1 MDAKASH
8 PFAGLVDI
16 GSHIYCATC
25 QIWHKAYLSS
35 VNYED
40 WEAIDDEYLREGAE
54 KWRNA
59 ESRAERERIEHLYG
73 VRTSEFWR
81 LPSFRPSKQVSVD
94 PMHALKNIFGNF
106 FFDESLLQ
114 RMSQALDALTWTP
127 VDSPAVLKRVNQTIR
142 EVTVPSWIS
151 KPSEYIGLPRA
162 GTLKADN
169 WRRLFAIFLPLALLS
184 MWQVCSPTATSDAR
198 EMGSVLDTSLYL
210 TCALIAMTKHK
221 STLQDRQNFREYL
234 RQHVLGLKHNFPG
247 WILPSHHVSFH
258 IFDYMDLLG
267 PLHNFWCFPGERL
280 ISRLRNITINN
291 KIGASE
297 LQYLVCLH

>member
-25 QIWHKAYLSS
+25 QTWHKAYLDS

-54 KWRNA
+54 KWQKA

-73 VRTSEFWR
+73 VRSSEFWR
-81 LPSFRPSKQVSVD
+81 LPYFRPSKQVTID

-106 FFDESLLQ
+106 FCDALRLDNPGSTKEPKNKSTTP
-114 RMSQALDALTWTP
+114 RVSQA
-127 VDSPAVLKRVNQTIR
+127 IR

-162 GTLKADN
+162 GTPKADN
-169 WRRLFAIFLPLALLS
+169 WRQLFAIFLPLALLS
-184 MWQVCSPTATSDAR
+184 MWQVCSPTAVSDAT
-198 EMGSVLDTSLYL
+198 EMSSVLDTSLYL

-221 STLQDRQNFREYL
+221 STLQDRLNFREYL
-234 RQHVLGLKHNFPG
+234 RQHLLGLKLNFPG

-258 IFDYMDLLG
+258 IFDYMDLFG
-267 PLHNFWCFPGERL
+267 PVHNFWCFPGERL
-280 ISRLRNITINN
+280 ISRLRSITINN
-291 KIGASE
+291 KIGAIFLNLSTII
-297 LQYLVCLH
+297 YS